1 MWVEVQAKGHGTET
15 RSRQKAQ
22 AKETKEM
29 RRNVGSR
36 GGTGDYLWTGK
47 AAMGCAGTLSPI
59 KGAPNPDA
67 QTPAGKLHKVL
78 YK

>member
-1 MWVEVQAKGHGTET
+1 MWVEVRAKGHGTET

-29 RRNVGSR
+29 RRIDGSR

-47 AAMGCAGTLSPI
+47 AAMGCAGALCPI
-59 KGAPNPDA
+59 WGGAKPGMAN
-67 QTPAGKLHKVL
+67 T
-78 YK
+78 